1 MKTIR
6 NFVLCFLVW
15 LLCAG
20 TSYYFFLPALN
31 IHSAGLYVYV
41 IIFLLLPA
49 MLLLFLSAALSKS
62 PRSKTIYSRLGGF
75 TAVLCLLI
83 ALLPVLFLWFNSS
96 MFHAKKYAS
105 ILSAEE
111 YDFSEDIDETA
122 ALNKIALMDT
132 DSARILG
139 NREIGGLSNVVSQFE
154 VSYDYTQID
163 LGRFPAKV
171 AALEYAGFFKYL
183 ANKKDGIPGYVK
195 VDPVAQNADYIT
207 LDKSMHY
214 VPSSYFQKDLMRH
227 LRFQYPTKI
236 FRNPHFEIDEEGNPY
251 YIASV
256 VDYTIGL
263 FGGKTIS
270 GAVICDPVT
279 GDSSYYPV
287 GEIPVWADVIFDGD
301 LLTEQYNWNGTL
313 SGGFF
318 NSIMAK
324 KGCKKCTET
333 TTADSQE
340 EEITASDYGYIA
352 KDGDIW
358 IYTGVTSVNDDA
370 SNIGFLMV
378 NERTAEAHYFAVAGA
393 DENSAMA
400 SAEGEVQEKGYQ
412 SSFPSLINVN
422 GQPTYVMLL
431 KDSNGI
437 AKLYAMVNVEQYN
450 IVATA
455 STLDDC
461 MLSYERKL
469 SGNQS
474 ENKEDTDGTAPDVD
488 SPETAGQPSGMVV
501 IPSYSKD
508 ELVTRSFAI
517 KGIQYVEIDGNTYV
531 YLTGGDGAIYKQK
544 FADNEQLVLLNVGD
558 SVTALCAETGE
569 NVWVIDSME

>member
-49 MLLLFLSAALSKS
+49 MLLFFLSAALSKS
-62 PRSKTIYSRLGGF
+62 SRSKKICNRLGGF
-75 TAVLCLLI
+75 TAVLCLFI
-83 ALLPVLFLWFNSS
+83 AVLLVLFLWFNSS

-163 LGRFPAKV
+163 LNQIPTKV

-183 ANKKDGIPGYVK
+183 ANKKEGIPGYVK

-227 LRFQYPTKI
+227 LRFQYPAKI

-256 VDYTIGL
+256 IDYTIGL

-279 GDSSYYPV
+279 GDSSYYPA

-333 TTADSQE
+333 TTTDSE
-340 EEITASDYGYIA
+340 DEEITASDYGYIA

-474 ENKEDTDGTAPDVD
+474 ENKEDTDGTALDVD

-544 FADNEQLVLLNVGD
+544 FADNEQLILLNVGD

>member
-6 NFVLCFLVW
+6 NTILCFLVW

-20 TSYYFFLPALN
+20 SSYYIFLPALN

-41 IIFLLLPA
+41 ILFLLLPA
-49 MLLLFLSAALSKS
+49 TLLFVLSAALSKS
-62 PRSKTIYSRLGGF
+62 SRSKNICNRLGVF
-75 TAVLCLLI
+75 TAVLSILI
-83 ALLPVLFLWFNSS
+83 AVLLVLFQWFNSS

-111 YDFSEDIDETA
+111 YDFSEDIDEAT
-122 ALNKIALMDT
+122 ALNRIALMDT

-139 NREIGGLSNVVSQFE
+139 NREIGSLSNVVSQFE

-163 LGRFPAKV
+163 LGQIPTKV
-171 AALEYAGFFKYL
+171 APLEYAGFFKYL
-183 ANKKDGIPGYVK
+183 ANKKEGIPGYVK
-195 VDPVAQNADYIT
+195 VDPVTQNADYIT
-207 LDKSMHY
+207 LENGMHY

-279 GDSSYYPV
+279 GASSYYPV

-301 LLTEQYNWNGTL
+301 LLTEQYNWHGKL

-333 TTADSQE
+333 TTVDSEDE
-340 EEITASDYGYIA
+340 EVTASDYGYIA

-400 SAEGEVQEKGYQ
+400 SAEGEVQEKRYQ

-461 MLSYERKL
+461 MASYERKL
-469 SGNQS
+469 AGNQF
-474 ENKEDTDGTAPDVD
+474 ENNEDTDGTALDAGT
-488 SPETAGQPSGMVV
+488 SETAGQSSGMVV

-508 ELVTRSFAI
+508 DLVTRTFAI

-531 YLTGGDGAIYKQK
+531 YLTGGDGAIYKQR

-558 SVTALCAETGE
+558 SITALCAETGE